1 MWPMPSRWVPTWLW
15 LSQVSS
21 MYVSWFSPNA
31 APGASDVAVRIVFVN
46 RLPKRGIPSV
56 SGYDITMTLPSLI
69 SAAAALVTAGVTR
82 LVAPV
87 SSFGP
92 HGEGGTIV
100 LQSVWATTAGA
111 DASRA
116 ASITMTM
123 SKDLRLMRRT
133 PFDGEGHG
141 TSGAVTRG
149 W

>member
-1 MWPMPSRWVPTWLW
+1 SACMTTGGW
-15 LSQVSS
+15 LSTACSMNVSS
-21 MYVSWFSPNA
+21 FSPSA
-31 APGASDVAVRIVFVN
+31 APGASVVAVRIVFEN
-46 RLPKRGIPSV
+46 RVPTRGIPSV
-56 SGYDITMTLPSLI
+56 SGYDMTMTLPSLI

-100 LQSVWATTAGA
+100 LQSVWASAAGT
-111 DASRA
+111 DARSA
-116 ASITMTM
+116 ANSTMTT
-123 SKDLRLMRRT
+123 SRDLHLMRRT

-141 TSGAVTRG
+141 TSGAVTPG

>member
-1 MWPMPSRWVPTWLW
+1 MPSRWVPTWLW

-92 HGEGGTIV
+92 HGEGGTMV
-100 LQSVWATTAGA
+100 LQSLWAAATEAHPRSTRNTTSLA
-111 DASRA
+111 DAN
-116 ASITMTM
+116 
-123 SKDLRLMRRT
+123 LM
-133 PFDGEGHG
+133 DGLLSWGRKETDGNG
-141 TSGAVTRG
+141 NDAVLPCYS
-149 W
+149 